1 MQTVIHIR
9 LFDERTV
16 SDIEGIGLYTV
27 HVLRS
32 LVNTMDFLYALET
45 AFFLVYKKKHVSFIG
60 CGIRKMF
67 RGTLTWHAASFA
79 DAAIV

>member
-45 AFFLVYKKKHVSFIG
+45 AFFLVYKKKN
-60 CGIRKMF
+60 M
-67 RGTLTWHAASFA
+67 
-79 DAAIV
+79 